1 MVCNVRR
8 SNNDESTSNRP
19 QSTGLANKPVWTQS
33 GTSDQFGMVLHLASS
48 RPSLMSRQS
57 MAGAGCL
64 HPVAENHVQEGQ
76 LGKGGNDAN
85 ILFVDANIL
94 FVDTIVV
101 TQSGTDSIKRY
112 LC

>member
-1 MVCNVRR
+1 MDCNVRR
-8 SNNDESTSNRP
+8 SNNDEISSNRP

-33 GTSDQFGMVLHLASS
+33 GTSDQCGMVLHLASS

-76 LGKGGNDAN
+76 FGERVEMMQTFCLLMQTFCLL
-85 ILFVDANIL
+85 IL
-94 FVDTIVV
+94 
-101 TQSGTDSIKRY
+101 
-112 LC
+112 